1 MSNRVFLP
9 AALLFVLAGGCVSV
23 AHPPRFDERAG
34 LSLERIGAT
43 PWKMYGLSP
52 LAYDSS
58 IGRIEHEVLELDV
71 DDALSGTYSEVS
83 RITAPSIGAELL
95 CAHEPEGQGYPPGLR
110 VPPSSVFACRGRAGA
125 DHFALDVDRGCRR
138 GVLVFGTERFTIDR
152 GNVEVAGAAFPSG
165 EASVRDARGGLV
177 AAFDVTTELQ
187 MQVWAGPR
195 HRTMAILAAA
205 AIHDW
210 ATRASA
216 ARLYA
221 CR

>member
-1 MSNRVFLP
+1 MSNRVLVP

-34 LSLERIGAT
+34 LSHERIRAT
-43 PWKMYGLSP
+43 PWKMYGLAP
-52 LAYDSS
+52 RAYDSS
-58 IGRIEHEVLELDV
+58 IGRIEHEVLDLEV
-71 DDALSGTYSEVS
+71 DDALDGRYSEVS
-83 RITAPSIGAELL
+83 RITAPTVGAELL
-95 CAHEPEGQGYPPGLR
+95 CAHEPEGHAYPPGLR
-110 VPPSSVFACRGRAGA
+110 APPASVFACGGRVGA
-125 DHFALDVDRGCRR
+125 DDFALDIDRGCRR
-138 GVLVFGTERFTIDR
+138 GDLVFGTERFTIDR

-177 AAFDVTTELQ
+177 AAFDVTTEMQ
-187 MQVWAGPR
+187 MQVWVGPQ

-210 ATRASA
+210 TTRASA
-216 ARLYA
+216 ARLDA